1 MSRPRTRDCLPP
13 GMTPR
18 LLSLQQAAAYC
29 GVGRETFGAKV
40 GVVPVKVFGHRL
52 LYDRVAL
59 DRWLDQI
66 GGLPTDGPGDG
77 TGVDW
82 EKVL

>member
-18 LLSLQQAAAYC
+18 LLTPEQAGLYC
-29 GVGRETFGAKV
+29 GVSRENFEARV
-40 GVVPVKVFGHRL
+40 GVPPLKLFGNRI

-59 DRWLDQI
+59 DRWLDQQS
-66 GGLPTDGPGDG
+66 
-77 TGVDW
+77 GVAVVEAEREDW
-82 EKVL
+82 LKLLK